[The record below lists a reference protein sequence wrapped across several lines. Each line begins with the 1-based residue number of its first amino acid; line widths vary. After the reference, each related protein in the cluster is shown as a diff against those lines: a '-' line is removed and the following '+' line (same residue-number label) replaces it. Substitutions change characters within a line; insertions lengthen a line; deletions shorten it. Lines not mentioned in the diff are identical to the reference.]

1 MRSLEGSR
9 DRKFSSSRGY
19 EPGLALQES
28 VHENVLS
35 LMMNRADRAEILGYL
50 AAEGNEYHYAQT
62 HWRFFPTRGL
72 SGKWYLIHYKQDA
85 VEFTNLDLA
94 IQQRFLD
101 LLDRVYGMDKARFDR
116 KGRVRIRPRTVVSD
130 LLSHSRLGCL
140 SWQVPKAVMAGDCSP
155 RAAWCRGYADGDG
168 TVAKTEICLDST
180 NSLGLNQVQ
189 DLLQSLGIHSKVR
202 GPYSREPYLDRF
214 SLVIHKES
222 LRQYAGLIGFNHPK
236 KTHALTKPLGS
247 PGGS

>member
-9 DRKFSSSRGY
+9 DRKFSSSRAY

-85 VEFTNLDLA
+85 VEFTS
-94 IQQRFLD
+94 IWPF
-101 LLDRVYGMDKARFDR
+101 
-116 KGRVRIRPRTVVSD
+116 
-130 LLSHSRLGCL
+130 SRGFWTCSIGCT
-140 SWQVPKAVMAGDCSP
+140 
-155 RAAWCRGYADGDG
+155 AW
-168 TVAKTEICLDST
+168 
-180 NSLGLNQVQ
+180 
-189 DLLQSLGIHSKVR
+189 
-202 GPYSREPYLDRF
+202 
-214 SLVIHKES
+214 
-222 LRQYAGLIGFNHPK
+222 
-236 KTHALTKPLGS
+236 TKPVSIERDVSELGR
-247 PGGS
+247 GQ